1 MKKKIG
7 IGVVLLAEIVFLILY
22 GLYPSVGEPSWLKPI
37 AVAGDYF
44 SDTMLKTIASWL
56 QLSEKNFGKIV
67 AFIALNAAFIV
78 VYYAVFCSIG
88 AIVKA
93 SRKKKIARVVKC
105 HYVPSEAE
113 EDKFDYRRFMK
124 RFPVRRLI
132 SLLIPL
138 LFIAVFVLTRFDSA
152 VSAKVHANV
161 QGTWTIYSD
170 HIEGMIV
177 GVFSDDASVID
188 AYLKLFTN
196 ASGFGYIDLI
206 NRIPENFAWTEYV
219 ILPVLSVLIL
229 AIWYGFFSLLNL
241 LFRKTRAKRKA
252 KRAKNRYIFKKD
264 YQEYKV
270 RTKHAKEYSSK
281 SEQFMYMVE
290 SDNEEIQKIAKVNP
304 VDPFVR
310 DDKKPA
316 DYYDDLGTG
325 VRDLGVGQ
333 VEEEPLNKAITERE
347 VRYISDK
354 DFDIVLEEEPV
365 IEVVEEDGIDQLKQQ
380 GREDELYYEKYQ
392 ADEIRLKTVEEYT
405 KDRYLINEYVSNIKG
420 EPAEEKDE
428 EAPLPPEKKEEE
440 KTAPVAEEKPAE
452 EKKAEESKDEFS
464 GLTPLE
470 RYRLQKKREKERL
483 EAEQR
488 ALEAERQAMIDNG
501 TLTEEND
508 PFRNFRK
515 PGARSGKVEAR
526 VPTHREQEAERQARL
541 KKQREAR
548 AARKAERE
556 KAALQK
562 KNATKK

>member
-7 IGVVLLAEIVFLILY
+7 IGVILLAEIVFLILY

-37 AVAGDYF
+37 AAAGDYF

-177 GVFSDDASVID
+177 GVFSDD
-188 AYLKLFTN
+188 
-196 ASGFGYIDLI
+196 
-206 NRIPENFAWTEYV
+206 V

-241 LFRKTRAKRKA
+241 LFRKIRAKRKA

-428 EAPLPPEKKEEE
+428 EASLPPEKKEEE
-440 KTAPVAEEKPAE
+440 TTAPVAEEKPAE
-452 EKKAEESKDEFS
+452 EKKAEEPKDEFS

-562 KNATKK
+562 KNAAKK